1 MTAPTIIGCSSNRYV
16 VLTPTTM
23 RLGNYTVLEVEK
35 FGSNLQDSDALGVA
49 GKMPALIVEKI
60 RKYNLNHSDAKL
72 FSRVILSTDSDV
84 DSTGVVLMKG
94 VLLSYETGNR
104 AKRWLLGLGSG
115 KAYCT
120 LQCTFVDKT
129 TGLEVLKVNFEGE
142 LGGGFFGG
150 GAEGASK
157 AVVSSITNYLK
168 RHYQP

>member
-1 MTAPTIIGCSSNRYV
+1 MTASTIIGCSSNRYV

-60 RKYNLNHSDAKL
+60 RKYNLNHSDTKL

-120 LQCTFVDKT
+120 LQCNFDLPPWIVPSPRVRIWDIERGRHGKKALLRRTDHRPSP
-129 TGLEVLKVNFEGE
+129 TG
-142 LGGGFFGG
+142 
-150 GAEGASK
+150 
-157 AVVSSITNYLK
+157 
-168 RHYQP
+168 